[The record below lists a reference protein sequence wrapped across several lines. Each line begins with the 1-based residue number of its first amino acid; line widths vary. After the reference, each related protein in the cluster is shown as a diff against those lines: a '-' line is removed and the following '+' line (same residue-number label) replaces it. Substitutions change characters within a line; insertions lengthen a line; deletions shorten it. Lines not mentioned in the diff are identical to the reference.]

1 MKTNILFLTTMILL
15 SFVSL
20 NNNEFSEKIS
30 ESESESGYSEY
41 LIQKFMN
48 ATDEDTSI
56 LDSLFNKKRKSCL

>member
-1 MKTNILFLTTMILL
+1 MKTNILFLAIMIL

-20 NNNEFSEKIS
+20 NNNEFSEKI
-30 ESESESGYSEY
+30 SESESGYSEY